1 MVDPLTLLATAK
13 AAATGARAAIAAGK
27 EIAAVVREYNK
38 LSAAQNDL
46 ARIAADPPRG
56 WGQKESAEEI
66 AMKAFAAK
74 KEAEELENEIRN
86 YIVSEWGL
94 MAWDQI
100 QKEIAVVRKA
110 QREAALRRAQE
121 EAEQRMLN
129 LVVAGASA
137 TTLIMISLLIWVIT
151 L

>member
-1 MVDPLTLLATAK
+1 MIDPLTLLATAK
-13 AAATGARAAIAAGK
+13 AAATGARAAIAAGR
-27 EIAAVVREYNK
+27 EIASVVREYNK

-46 ARIAADPPRG
+46 ARLAADPPKG

-74 KEAEELENEIRN
+74 KEAEELETEIRN

-94 MAWDQI
+94 NAWDQI
-100 QKEIAVVRKA
+100 QKEVSAIRKA
-110 QREAALRRAQE
+110 QKEAALKRAQE
-121 EAEQRMLN
+121 EAEQKMVN
-129 LVVAGASA
+129 LVITGAAA
-137 TTLIMISLLIWVIT
+137 TTLIIVSLLIWVIS